1 MRSDLMKKGL
11 EKAPHRSL
19 MKAVGLTDEEIARP
33 LVGIANSWN
42 EIVPGHTHLRDIV
55 EAVKAGVRI
64 AGGTPLEFGV
74 IGACDGLAMNHP
86 GMKYSL
92 AEPRADRRLRSR
104 SWSRRSRS
112 TRSCWSPTATRSS
125 PA

>member
-1 MRSDLMKKGL
+1 MRSDSMKKGL
-11 EKAPHRSL
+11 RRPRTAP
-19 MKAVGLTDEEIARP
+19 DEGRRPDRREIARP

-74 IGACDGLAMNHP
+74 IGACDGPAMNHP
-86 GMKYSL
+86 GM
-92 AEPRADRRLRSR
+92 R
-104 SWSRRSRS
+104 
-112 TRSCWSPTATRSS
+112 TRS
-125 PA
+125 PAAS